1 MQRKGST
8 FPDRRLLADRAGAS
22 FFNLQNFPGYGE
34 STCSIIWFIVKM
46 SKQTLCFHYID
57 KGIRI
62 SFFHYFPDFF
72 TLCTGDDRVYYL
84 SFCMLIRSFA
94 IQNGGTVIGSF

>member
-8 FPDRRLLADRAGAS
+8 FPGRRLLADRAGAS

-46 SKQTLCFHYID
+46 SKQTLCFHHID

-62 SFFHYFPDFF
+62 SFFHCFPDLFYS
-72 TLCTGDDRVYYL
+72 LHWRRQSILPVVLYAHKVLRHPEWWHRDW
-84 SFCMLIRSFA
+84 
-94 IQNGGTVIGSF
+94 